1 MNTLRQLAVH
11 YRGAPSHE
19 RMPHPQ
25 PGAAPGQGSRP
36 VLHLKPKKNAPAV
49 QASADDAA
57 AGQGAARP
65 EVPESD
71 PSM

>member
-49 QASADDAA
+49 QATPRCEAD
-57 AGQGAARP
+57 
-65 EVPESD
+65 ESD
-71 PSM
+71 RYSRI